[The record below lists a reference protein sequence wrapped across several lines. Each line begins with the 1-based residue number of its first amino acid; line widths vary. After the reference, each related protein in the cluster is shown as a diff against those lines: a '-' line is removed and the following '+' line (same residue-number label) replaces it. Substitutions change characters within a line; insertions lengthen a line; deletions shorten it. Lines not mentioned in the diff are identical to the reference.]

1 MIDQQPIRPAATTPV
16 SLEQLCARIDGRS
29 AADLSNLTVT
39 GITNRSGEVRPGD
52 IYAAV
57 PGTRTH
63 GAKFAAEAQAAGA
76 VCVLT
81 DADGSDTITASHV
94 ALPTIVV
101 ADVKAVLG
109 DTSAYVYGAPASQ
122 MKMLGITA
130 TSGKTTTAY
139 LMYAGLAAHGH
150 IVGLIGTV
158 ETLIGTRVI
167 PHVPGSSFTTPEA
180 PDLHALLAVMVEAGV
195 DAVVMEVSSHALQ
208 LGRVAGIGFD
218 VAGFANLSQDHLDF
232 HLTMESY
239 FAAKSLLFDGR
250 SKVHVCNVDDQY
262 GARVARIAPERTVSI
277 SPSGRSANWRATGI
291 DDSHLEG
298 CRFVVEGPDSTR
310 LSVELALPGLFN
322 VANGLMAIA
331 MLAQVG
337 VSPAVAVP
345 ALRDVLVPGRMQRVD
360 AGQSFL
366 AVVDY
371 AHKPAA
377 VSAALSALRPQT
389 SGRLIVVLG
398 CGGDRDRAKRPLM
411 GEAGARHADI
421 LIVTDDNPRS
431 EVPAAIRAQ
440 VLEGARAVPAEQR
453 AEVIE
458 EGDRGRAIEI
468 AVARAR
474 AGDCVLI
481 AGKGHEHGQYVGDA
495 VLEFDDTTHLR
506 AAIRASGS
514 AGRYGGRDE
523 VGPDQSAEEN
533 AE

>member
-1 MIDQQPIRPAATTPV
+1 M
-16 SLEQLCARIDGRS
+16 SLAKLRALVDGRS
-29 AADLSNLTVT
+29 AADLADLTVT

-52 IYAAV
+52 LYAAV

-81 DADGSDTITASHV
+81 DAEGSDAVAASHV
-94 ALPTIVV
+94 TLPIIVV
-101 ADVKAVLG
+101 PDVKAVLG
-109 DTSAYVYGAPASQ
+109 EASAYVYGAPASR
-122 MKMLGITA
+122 MRMLGITA

-150 IVGLIGTV
+150 TVGLIGTV

-167 PHVPGSSFTTPEA
+167 AHVPGSSFTTPEA
-180 PDLHALLAVMVEAGV
+180 PDLHALLAVMVESGV

-232 HLTMESY
+232 HLDMESY

-250 SKVHVCNVDDQY
+250 SKIHVCNIDDQY
-262 GARVARIAPERTVSI
+262 GARVARLAPERTVSI
-277 SPSGRSANWRATGI
+277 SPSGLSAAWRATEV

-298 CRFVVEGPDSTR
+298 CRFVVNGPDSSG
-310 LSVELALPGLFN
+310 LSVELALPGRFN

-337 VSPAVAVP
+337 VPPTVAVP
-345 ALRDVLVPGRMQRVD
+345 ALRDVVVPGRMQRVVE
-360 AGQSFL
+360 GQDYL

-389 SGRLIVVLG
+389 AGRLIVVLG
-398 CGGDRDRAKRPLM
+398 CGGDRDQAKRPLM
-411 GEAGARHADI
+411 GEVGARQSDV

-431 EVPAAIRAQ
+431 EAPDTIRAQ
-440 VLEGARAVPAEQR
+440 MLDGARAVPLAER

-458 EGDRGRAIEI
+458 EGDRGRAIEL

-474 AGDCVLI
+474 SGDCVLV
-481 AGKGHEHGQYVGDA
+481 AGKGHEHGQYVGDE
-495 VLEFDDTTHLR
+495 VLEFDDTMRLR
-506 AAIRASGS
+506 AAISASRTTR
-514 AGRYGGRDE
+514 RYGGADE
-523 VGPDQSAEEN
+523 DGPDQSAEEN